1 LAKIIVAI
9 NSKDNISLT
18 GLDWT
23 SRLRELTLDVL
34 LWQKLI
40 QYHGNS
46 DKALRWVQLQIKLFS
61 LRHPEPSSLSHII
74 SSIAFVE
81 MATPLPATISGLP
94 KKLFLDQA
102 ETKAR

>member
-1 LAKIIVAI
+1 MAI
-9 NSKDNISLT
+9 NSKNNISLT

-94 KKLFLDQA
+94 EKRLDDQA
-102 ETKAR
+102 DANAW

>member
-1 LAKIIVAI
+1 VAI
-9 NSKDNISLT
+9 NSKNNISLT

-61 LRHPEPSSLSHII
+61 LRHPEPPSLSHII

-94 KKLFLDQA
+94 EKLLDDQA
-102 ETKAR
+102 DANAW

>member
-1 LAKIIVAI
+1 MAI
-9 NSKDNISLT
+9 HKESNISLT

-23 SRLRELTLDVL
+23 SRLREVALDVQ
-34 LWQKLI
+34 LWQKLV

-61 LRHPEPSSLSHII
+61 NRHPESSSLAHII

-81 MATPLPATISGLP
+81 MANPQLAGPVVAHNTSR
-94 KKLFLDQA
+94 LDQS
-102 ETKAR
+102 EQKYY